1 MMATPLRSALASWRA
16 DAPWPEW
23 TWRRGI
29 AVGLVLGTSA
39 LVTTGAFVTAVDVSW
54 CRLFGGQCSPEENRQ
69 LAVAGAFYYGGL
81 VVFVLT
87 TVGVFVLRRR
97 LFWLTPGLLI
107 ASTLVSSLLS

>member
-1 MMATPLRSALASWRA
+1 MMATPLRSALASWQG

-23 TWRRGI
+23 TWRRRI
-29 AVGLVLGTSA
+29 AVGLLLGTSA
-39 LVTTGAFVTAVDVSW
+39 LVTTGAFFTAVDVSW
-54 CRLFGGQCSPEENRQ
+54 CGLFGGQCSPEENRQ
-69 LAVAGAFYYGGL
+69 LAVAGAYYYGGL

-107 ASTLVSSLLS
+107 ASTLLSSLLS